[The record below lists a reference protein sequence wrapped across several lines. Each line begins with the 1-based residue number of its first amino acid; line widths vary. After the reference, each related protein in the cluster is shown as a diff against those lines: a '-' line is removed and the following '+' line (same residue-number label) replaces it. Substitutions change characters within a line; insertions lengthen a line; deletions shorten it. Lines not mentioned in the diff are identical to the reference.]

1 MDLRDISSLNREFRS
16 LRLLAGDLG
25 WAPVF
30 RHYSL
35 WRQDAPAF
43 QPGDCVI
50 AIEAE
55 LPRDEEALLP
65 LLNDPAL
72 SSVAGVILR
81 AGEEYELPPGRYGG
95 SPPILALPLS
105 TDLDYIIF
113 SLQAALQGESCYL
126 DYINHLFEQELS
138 RLSGVDD
145 ADCAGLL
152 SLLRSYLHVP
162 VLIFSD
168 QYVLRQPCA
177 SSLFSETARSAWRSH
192 TPGAPFRHTEGGSVY
207 CFYPVTD
214 SWEAIASLCTVY
226 PEGKLPTEAD
236 EMLVAAL
243 LPRLSLCILR
253 SVKKTVSTIR
263 IRNAFSAPFSPGTLA
278 PTAPSC
284 KRTRNSSASTAA
296 SSGCSSVWSCCRLR
310 PCRPHQRPADQRL
323 FSALHCRFFSLQTGA
338 SLIYITE
345 CDTLQSTL
353 SEFRRSV
360 LPQMASLSNNTG
372 IRICIGVSSEFT
384 DLLDLP
390 RALSEAEFSQE
401 IGKKLNPGQLLYSYD
416 AYILYHLLD
425 NIRKAPGVYTIHSEI
440 ILKLYEYD
448 QQNSTELLPTF
459 LCLCKYN
466 FNALQAAEEMYL
478 HRNSLYKRME
488 RISSV
493 LGMDFDSVD
502 NLIIFHLAAKL
513 HALFN

>member
-1 MDLRDISSLNREFRS
+1 M
-16 LRLLAGDLG
+16 
-25 WAPVF
+25 
-30 RHYSL
+30 
-35 WRQDAPAF
+35 
-43 QPGDCVI
+43 
-50 AIEAE
+50 
-55 LPRDEEALLP
+55 
-65 LLNDPAL
+65 
-72 SSVAGVILR
+72 AGVILR
-81 AGEEYELPPGRYGG
+81 PGEEYELPPGRYGG

-253 SVKKTVSTIR
+253 SVKKDSFYYKDTERFLCAVLAGDFGTDGALLQK
-263 IRNAFSAPFSPGTLA
+263 NAEFLGID
-278 PTAPSC
+278 
-284 KRTRNSSASTAA
+284 
-296 SSGCSSVWSCCRLR
+296 CR
-310 PCRPHQRPADQRL
+310 QQRL
-323 FSALHCRFFSLQTGA
+323 LFSVELLPASALADRTSARRISDYFSALHCRFFSLQTGA